1 MAKQIVPQGWL
12 QLPLRAT
19 SPYPAHMATGTPQT
33 LLLRWAAGDRAASH
47 DLYFGDNKDAV
58 EGGIAPTARLG
69 SGELTYNPGA
79 LEWGKTYYWRVD
91 EVNAAVA
98 ESPWKGVTWSFTT
111 AAFLVVDDF
120 EVYTDTVGERVFQTW
135 LDSIGY
141 TDPKVVPGN
150 GSGSTVGNADEPFA
164 ELKTVHSGY
173 QAMPMAYSNAESPY
187 YSQADRTWTTPQNW
201 ATNGVNTLV
210 LYVHGSPGNEACPLY
225 AVLEDST
232 GNTGTVNREDAAAVT
247 SNTWLEWKI
256 LLSRFSKVSPAKI
269 KRMSIG
275 VGTPGSVTPGG
286 SGTIFVDDIRVVKP

>member
-111 AAFLVVDDF
+111 ADFLVVDDF
-120 EVYTDTVGERVFQTW
+120 EVYTDTV
-135 LDSIGY
+135 
-141 TDPKVVPGN
+141 N
-150 GSGSTVGNADEPFA
+150 
-164 ELKTVHSGY
+164 H
-173 QAMPMAYSNAESPY
+173 
-187 YSQADRTWTTPQNW
+187 
-201 ATNGVNTLV
+201 
-210 LYVHGSPGNEACPLY
+210 
-225 AVLEDST
+225 
-232 GNTGTVNREDAAAVT
+232 EDAAAVT